1 MSTIDSQLLVS
12 SSVISEDFYRVFVR
26 PGATEKELLMV
37 SRAAVIAIALFA
49 LIIASNRDSRV
60 LDLVSYAWAGFGAS
74 FGPVIV
80 FSLFSR
86 KMTALAAISGMI
98 VGAITVLVWSKFN
111 GGLFDLYALAPGF
124 VFASLVIV
132 LITQLKPAKN
142 KRALKQFENVE
153 KLLHNNII

>member
-1 MSTIDSQLLVS
+1 
-12 SSVISEDFYRVFVR
+12 
-26 PGATEKELLMV
+26 
-37 SRAAVIAIALFA
+37 
-49 LIIASNRDSRV
+49 
-60 LDLVSYAWAGFGAS
+60 
-74 FGPVIV
+74 
-80 FSLFSR
+80 
-86 KMTALAAISGMI
+86 MTALAAISGMI